1 MTSAYL
7 LGSGVGVLIA
17 FALTGYS
24 MYLRVRHPE
33 RLKGVWRGISSL
45 IRTPQQGI
53 AFALALC
60 LGWISALVIVSRLQ
74 IAEMSRDQQISIL
87 ALMLSAAIPVLA
99 IIAVLS
105 YARNRRP

>member
-1 MTSAYL
+1 MVTLAYL
-7 LGSGVGVLIA
+7 LGSGLGLLIA

-33 RLKGVWRGISSL
+33 RLKGVWRGLSSL
-45 IRTPQQGI
+45 FRTPQRAI
-53 AFALALC
+53 AYALAVC
-60 LGWISALVIVSRLQ
+60 LGWISALAIESRLQ

-99 IIAVLS
+99 IIVFT
-105 YARNRRP
+105 RRRHRF